1 MGGGSSKTKKV
12 DPALNSVLPPSAS
25 TALPNV
31 PEPESKPKNSWHHI
45 LSYDPTYLVEFPPT
59 GSFGIEL
66 MSPIPG
72 DQRVYVKKL
81 IPDGFAVRK
90 SKLSFVILYL
100 YYVYYLFISLA
111 AFIYSGEP
119 APYFFL
125 TCASFALPFNGG
137 AFGFFGFDDLDA
149 DGLFFVLLFD

>member
-1 MGGGSSKTKKV
+1 MKKN
-12 DPALNSVLPPSAS
+12 DFLKILKSRKKENYLFFVL
-25 TALPNV
+25 V
-31 PEPESKPKNSWHHI
+31 
-45 LSYDPTYLVEFPPT
+45 F
-59 GSFGIEL
+59 
-66 MSPIPG
+66 
-72 DQRVYVKKL
+72 
-81 IPDGFAVRK
+81 
-90 SKLSFVILYL
+90 LYL